1 MVVIIVVT
9 FTDRGVIKVEKN
21 TDIMYYDIFIE
32 FIVSI
37 FNSGCIC
44 TDRYG
49 IAYMCFPCSEEELQ
63 FSEGISH
70 ILRKNSA
77 T

>member
-49 IAYMCFPCSEEELQ
+49 IAGC
-63 FSEGISH
+63 
-70 ILRKNSA
+70 R
-77 T
+77 

>member
-1 MVVIIVVT
+1 MAVIIVVT
-9 FTDRGVIKVEKN
+9 FRDTRGVIKVEKN
-21 TDIMYYDIFIE
+21 ADIMYYDIFIE

-49 IAYMCFPCSEEELQ
+49 IAGC
-63 FSEGISH
+63 
-70 ILRKNSA
+70 R
-77 T
+77 